1 MPYCQI
7 GVAAMQAQ
15 NVPAGSCHL
24 HWSRSTSPGGVHS
37 SRKQAVC
44 CQVREQRGDL
54 PPNRRQ
60 IMQLGLA
67 AATAAALPCPTAG
80 AAPDIRAI
88 RDIVRQDFVQNQY
101 YITGTL
107 SKDIYTPDCLF
118 IDPTTRVKGVK
129 QYSNAVASLFE
140 PAKSRADLISLGV
153 ENERTLK
160 LRWRLEGALKV
171 PGSPKIKPYTG
182 TTLYKLNS
190 AGLIQEHLEEWDISA
205 LDAFVSCLFP
215 SFGAAPAPPIEDLVK
230 NNRS

>member
-1 MPYCQI
+1 
-7 GVAAMQAQ
+7 
-15 NVPAGSCHL
+15 
-24 HWSRSTSPGGVHS
+24 
-37 SRKQAVC
+37 
-44 CQVREQRGDL
+44 
-54 PPNRRQ
+54 
-60 IMQLGLA
+60 MQLGLA
-67 AATAAALPCPTAG
+67 AATAAALPCPKAG

-107 SKDIYTPDCLF
+107 SKDIYAPDCLF

-129 QYSNAVASLFE
+129 QYSSAVASLFE
-140 PAKSRADLISLGV
+140 RSKSKADLISLGI

-160 LRWRLEGALKV
+160 LRWRLEGALKI

-182 TTLYKLNS
+182 TTLYKVNN

-215 SFGAAPAPPIEDLVK
+215 SFGAAPAPSIEDLIK
-230 NNRS
+230 NSS